1 MTDYTP
7 IDCAQYSE
15 YELAIM
21 HHRRLRICWQE
32 PGGQP
37 RIEVLMPVDLV
48 TRDHEEFL
56 VVNSDDERRLELR
69 LDHIRTT
76 ETL

>member
-1 MTDYTP
+1 MSDYRP
-7 IDCAQYSE
+7 IDCARYSE

-21 HHRRLRICWQE
+21 HRERLRIAWQE

-37 RIEVLMPVDLV
+37 RIDVVTPIDLL
-48 TRDHEEFL
+48 TLNHEEFL
-56 VVNSDDERRLELR
+56 VVDRAEDHGLRLR
-69 LDHIRTT
+69 LDYIRKT